1 MLVID
6 LLGQL
11 LAQRDQQIAALKQRV
26 SEMEAA
32 QASPVEPTP

>member
-11 LAQRDQQIAALKQRV
+11 LAQRDQQIAALTRRV
-26 SEMEAA
+26 QELETA
-32 QASPVEPTP
+32 QHEPGPSA